1 MKVRIQFKKD
11 GCMKFIGHLDIMRF
25 FQKAI
30 KRANIDIAYSEGYNP
45 HQKMSFAS
53 PLGLG
58 LTGGGEYLDIEIN
71 TFIPSDEAINAL
83 NEVMVDGISVSQ
95 FSYLEDHTPNA
106 MSSIQAAEYNVYLKE
121 PIEDTIFNTVEEL
134 QQCCCEFFD
143 QEEIIVTKE
152 TKKGENTFD
161 LKPCVMGWEAFLDE
175 ENNVTLNL
183 IVKAGSETNIKPE
196 FVLTYL
202 LRYHQKKEDLMKYHF
217 HRVDLYTLIDEEYIS
232 LGDIGT
238 HANNEIH
245 NN

>member
-1 MKVRIQFKKD
+1 
-11 GCMKFIGHLDIMRF
+11 MKFIGHLDIMRF

-58 LTGGGEYLDIEIN
+58 LTGAGEYLDIEIN
-71 TFIPSDEAINAL
+71 SFIPSDEAIKAL
-83 NEVMVDGISVSQ
+83 NAVMVDGISVSQ
-95 FSYLEDHTPNA
+95 FSYLEADTPNA
-106 MSSIQAAEYNVYLKE
+106 MSSIQGAEYNIYLKE
-121 PIEDTIFNTVEEL
+121 NYECELFSSLDALTVYC
-134 QQCCCEFFD
+134 QKFFE
-143 QEEIIVTKE
+143 QEEIMVTKE
-152 TKKGENTFD
+152 TKKGESTFD
-161 LKPCVMGWEAFLDE
+161 LKPCVFGWDTFLDE
-175 ENNVTLNL
+175 EDNVTLNL

-196 FVLTYL
+196 FVLSHL
-202 LRYHQKKEDLMKYHF
+202 LRYSNMEEVLTKYHF
-217 HRVDLYTLIDEEYIS
+217 HRIDLYTLIDDEYIS